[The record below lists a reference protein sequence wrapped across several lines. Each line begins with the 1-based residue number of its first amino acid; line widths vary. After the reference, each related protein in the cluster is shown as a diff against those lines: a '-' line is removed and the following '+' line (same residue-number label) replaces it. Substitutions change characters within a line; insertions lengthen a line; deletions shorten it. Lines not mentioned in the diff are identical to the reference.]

1 MLWFMYILFIIS
13 AIVDWL
19 WYTVSVT
26 PFLIIPQLSDLNM
39 MLQVRTSYEWTTFL
53 TPTGIPSAAAE
64 TYAIKS
70 VENYLT
76 QLDLPDLD
84 KTIVNTL
91 SIIVLWDQLAIL
103 HLAKNSSNT
112 ALSQQPDSSSTIPTL
127 TGLQKYICTSI
138 CQTFNCYSKHVSSTV
153 PEILCWLECLHHYYW
168 VTNTR
173 QCSTPLKCLWPN
185 CST

>member
-19 WYTVSVT
+19 WYAVSVT
-26 PFLIIPQLSDLNM
+26 PFLIISQLSDLNM

-103 HLAKNSSNT
+103 RLAKNSSNT
-112 ALSQQPDSSSTIPTL
+112 APSQQPDSSSTNQTPQGYKNISVPASVKLSTVTPNMSL
-127 TGLQKYICTSI
+127 PQFRKFCVDWSVCTTITGLPTQD
-138 CQTFNCYSKHVSSTV
+138 NVAH
-153 PEILCWLECLHHYYW
+153 L
-168 VTNTR
+168 
-173 QCSTPLKCLWPN
+173 
-185 CST
+185 